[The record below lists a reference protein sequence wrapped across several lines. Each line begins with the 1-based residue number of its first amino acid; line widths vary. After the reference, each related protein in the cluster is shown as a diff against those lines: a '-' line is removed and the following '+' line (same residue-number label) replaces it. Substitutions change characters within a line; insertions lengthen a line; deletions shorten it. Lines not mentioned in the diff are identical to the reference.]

1 VRVHKRRASD
11 HLHKGAHGGGPGL
24 GRTVLIVDDE
34 PSVREFVSRALS
46 FAGYHT
52 SVAPDG
58 PEALAIVAEH
68 GSFDLLVTDLRMPQM
83 MGDELARQLRLADP
97 MLKVLYL
104 TGYSDELF
112 RERPTLW
119 SDEAFLDKPQGVDAL
134 LEAVSLLLFGNTQ
147 AARV

>member
-1 VRVHKRRASD
+1 MHRRRASD
-11 HLHKGAHGGGPGL
+11 HSKAAAGGSPAI

-34 PSVREFVSRALS
+34 ASVREFVDRALS
-46 FAGYHT
+46 FAGYQT
-52 SVAPDG
+52 TVAADG

-68 GSFDLLVTDLRMPQM
+68 GTFDLLVTDLRMPQM

-97 MLKVLYL
+97 FLKVLYL

-134 LEAVSLLLFGNTQ
+134 LEAVSLLLFGNTR
-147 AARV
+147 AAGV

>member
-1 VRVHKRRASD
+1 MHRRRASD
-11 HLHKGAHGGGPGL
+11 HPHEGTNGSGPGT

-34 PSVREFVSRALS
+34 ASVREFVDRALS
-46 FAGYHT
+46 LAGYHT
-52 SVAPDG
+52 TVAGDG

-97 MLKVLYL
+97 LLKVLYL

-112 RERPTLW
+112 RDRPTLW

-134 LEAVSLLLFGNTQ
+134 LEAVSLLLFGNTR
-147 AARV
+147 AAGV

>member
-1 VRVHKRRASD
+1 MYRRRASD
-11 HLHKGAHGGGPGL
+11 QAEADRSVKER

-34 PSVREFVSRALS
+34 ASVREFVDRALT
-46 FAGYHT
+46 FAGYRT
-52 SVAPDG
+52 VVASDG
-58 PEALAIVAEH
+58 PEALAIFEAT
-68 GSFDLLVTDLRMPQM
+68 GPFDLLVTDLRMPQM

-97 MLKVLYL
+97 ALKVLYL

-112 RERPTLW
+112 RERSTLW

-147 AARV
+147 TARL